1 MSKEPKTSSRF
12 RWLKRLVLMGLVWI
26 FIHALYITI
35 NGMIDTATKAD
46 VAVVLGNRVEAD
58 GSLAPWTKGRM
69 DAALKLYKEGK
80 VKHYFISGGVSKE
93 TKYPE
98 AQGMKEYLVRN
109 GVPDSLIVI
118 DNKGVNTYHTAV
130 NFDKYNQTRQFNSV
144 IVVSQFFHIPRSKYI
159 IRKMGFKGRIEN
171 AASKAYSI
179 VDVIGTLREVAGF
192 YKYWLYYE
200 GKGGSR
206 M

>member
-1 MSKEPKTSSRF
+1 M
-12 RWLKRLVLMGLVWI
+12 
-26 FIHALYITI
+26 
-35 NGMIDTATKAD
+35 NDTATKAD

-69 DAALKLYKEGK
+69 DAALRLYKEGR
-80 VKHYFISGGVSKE
+80 VTHYFISGGVSDE

-130 NFDKYNQTRQFNSV
+130 NFDSYNQSRNFKSV
-144 IVVSQFFHIPRSKYI
+144 IVVSQFFHITRTKYI
-159 IRKMGFKGRIEN
+159 IRKMGFKGRIES
-171 AASKAYSI
+171 AASKAYTI
-179 VDVIGTLREVAGF
+179 VDVVGTLREVAGF
-192 YKYWLYYE
+192 YKYWLYY
-200 GKGGSR
+200 KAKAD
-206 M
+206 